1 MMEYIG
7 IVFGIF
13 GILAYLQ
20 VTSLKRRIDALEE
33 QLAQTQGTKAFEDR
47 TALVEAIKSY
57 IGKQVKIELKED
69 HEDIDVVMYGNTKH
83 GTNTILDADEE
94 WMLVRIESKKGIKEK
109 LIRLASVE
117 RISLI
122 LE

>member
-1 MMEYIG
+1 MMEYVG

-13 GILAYLQ
+13 GILAYVQ
-20 VTSLKRRIDALEE
+20 VASLKRRIDALEE
-33 QLAQTQGTKAFEDR
+33 QLAQTQGTKAFKDR
-47 TALVEAIKSY
+47 TALIEAIKSY

-69 HEDIDVVMYGNTKH
+69 HEDIDVVMYGNTKS
-83 GTNTILDADEE
+83 GSNTILDADEE
-94 WMLVRIESKKGIKEK
+94 WMLVRIESKKGTKEK

-122 LE
+122 LG

>member
-1 MMEYIG
+1 MMEYVG

-13 GILAYLQ
+13 GILAYVQ
-20 VTSLKRRIDALEE
+20 VASLKRRIDALEE

-69 HEDIDVVMYGNTKH
+69 HEDIDVVMYGNTKS
-83 GTNTILDADEE
+83 GSNTILDADEE
-94 WMLVRIESKKGIKEK
+94 WMLVRIESKKGTKEK

-122 LE
+122 LG